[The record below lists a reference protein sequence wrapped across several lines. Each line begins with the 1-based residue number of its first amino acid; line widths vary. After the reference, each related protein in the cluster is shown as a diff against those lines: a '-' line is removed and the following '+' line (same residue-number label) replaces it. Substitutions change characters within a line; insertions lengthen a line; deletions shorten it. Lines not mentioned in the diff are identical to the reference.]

1 MLVRLNENA
10 KNFFINEYDRIGLLL
25 NDLIKKSFID
35 YYGKEYEFKINN
47 IFSKIK
53 IIFISENFEKNTI
66 YTRMNN
72 IYIENNDTD
81 NLDYFSLL
89 KLGFYNILI
98 QRKKNDENK
107 KIIIAHSDNC
117 NGYCEYDEWIEK
129 NLTSNGASIQNS
141 VEPVIY
147 IEVGNDGKI
156 NLHGLIHEI
165 NHLLMKEG
173 LCYDENGNFYNISG
187 IYENKNEKMFNEII
201 NEYISKRIIDNIGSK
216 LVSEYK
222 FIKNDFGSWY
232 VDLDKLNG
240 NLIYQ
245 IFIFLEDLIKK
256 SVISGDS
263 ILIKRILN
271 DNAIKAFDYINKTYK
286 DLFSELY
293 IPGKRKEIIEEKS
306 KDIDKEKIRNRN
318 EYIIEEIKKSYDNY
332 LIYNN
337 QIDDYVDELA
347 KNGNAVKINS

>member
-10 KNFFINEYDRIGLLL
+10 KNFFINEYNRIDLFL

-81 NLDYFSLL
+81 NLNYFSLL
-89 KLGFYNILI
+89 KLGFYNILS
-98 QRKKNDENK
+98 QKKKNDENK
-107 KIIIAHSDNC
+107 KIVIAHSINC

-129 NLTSNGASIQNS
+129 NLTSNGASVQNS

-147 IEVGNDGKI
+147 IEVENDGMI
-156 NLHGLIHEI
+156 HLHGLIHEI
-165 NHLLMKEG
+165 NHLIMKED
-173 LCYDENGNFYNISG
+173 LCYDEIGDFYKISG
-187 IYENKNEKMFNEII
+187 IYENKNEKMFNELI
-201 NEYISKRIIDNIGSK
+201 NEYITKRIIDNIDSK
-216 LVSEYK
+216 LVSDYK

-232 VDLDKLNG
+232 IDLDKLNG

-293 IPGKRKEIIEEKS
+293 VPGKRKEIIEEKS
-306 KDIDKEKIRNRN
+306 KNIDKEKIRNRN

-337 QIDDYVDELA
+337 QINDYVDNLVT
-347 KNGNAVKINS
+347 NGNAVKINN

>member
-1 MLVRLNENA
+1 MEVRLNENA

-25 NDLIKKSFID
+25 NDLIKKSFIN
-35 YYGKEYEFKINN
+35 YYGKEYEFKINY
-47 IFSKIK
+47 IFSRMK
-53 IIFISENFEKNTI
+53 IIFISENLKKNI
-66 YTRMNN
+66 MYTQINN
-72 IYIENNDTD
+72 IYRENNDSV

-89 KLGFYNILI
+89 KLGFFNILI
-98 QRKKNDENK
+98 QQKKNDENK
-107 KIIIAHSDNC
+107 KIIIAHSENC

-129 NLTSNGASIQNS
+129 NLISNGASIQNS
-141 VEPVIY
+141 VEPIIY
-147 IEVGNDGKI
+147 IEVGNDGMI

-173 LCYDENGNFYNISG
+173 LCYDEIGDFYYISG

-201 NEYISKRIIDNIGSK
+201 NEYISKRIIDNIDSK
-216 LVSEYK
+216 LVSDYK

-232 VDLDKLNG
+232 VDFDKVNG

-256 SVISGDS
+256 SVISGNS

-271 DNAIKAFDYINKTYK
+271 DNVIKAFDYINKKYK

-293 IPGKRKEIIEEKS
+293 VPGKRKEIMEEKFNN
-306 KDIDKEKIRNRN
+306 IDKEKIKNKN
-318 EYIIEEIKKSYDNY
+318 EYIMEEIRKSYDNY

-337 QIDDYVDELA
+337 QINDYVDKLME
-347 KNGNAVKINS
+347 NGNAVKINN

>member
-10 KNFFINEYDRIGLLL
+10 KNFFINEYDRIDFFL

-35 YYGKEYEFKINN
+35 YYGREYEFKINN

-89 KLGFYNILI
+89 KLGFYNILS
-98 QRKKNDENK
+98 QKKKNDENK

-147 IEVGNDGKI
+147 IEVRNDGMI

-201 NEYISKRIIDNIGSK
+201 NEYISKRIIDNIGLK
-216 LVSEYK
+216 LVSNYK

-286 DLFSELY
+286 GLFSELY
-293 IPGKRKEIIEEKS
+293 VPGKRKEIIEEKS

-347 KNGNAVKINS
+347 KNGSAVKINN

>member
-1 MLVRLNENA
+1 MLVRLNGNA

-47 IFSKIK
+47 IFSKIR

-89 KLGFYNILI
+89 KLGFYNILS
-98 QRKKNDENK
+98 QKKKNDENK

-147 IEVGNDGKI
+147 IEVENDGMI
-156 NLHGLIHEI
+156 RLHGLIHEI
-165 NHLLMKEG
+165 NHLIMKEG
-173 LCYDENGNFYNISG
+173 LCYDENGDFYNISR

-201 NEYISKRIIDNIGSK
+201 NEYISKRIIDNMGSK
-216 LVSEYK
+216 LVSDYK

-286 DLFSELY
+286 YLFSELY
-293 IPGKRKEIIEEKS
+293 VPGKRKEVIEEKS
-306 KDIDKEKIRNRN
+306 KNIDEEKIRNRN

-337 QIDDYVDELA
+337 QINDYVDKLA
-347 KNGNAVKINS
+347 KNGSAVKINN

>member
-1 MLVRLNENA
+1 MEVRLNENA

-25 NDLIKKSFID
+25 NDLIKESFID
-35 YYGKEYEFKINN
+35 YYGKEYEFKINY
-47 IFSKIK
+47 IFSRMK
-53 IIFISENFEKNTI
+53 IIFISENLKKNII
-66 YTRMNN
+66 YTQINN
-72 IYIENNDTD
+72 IYRENNDSV

-98 QRKKNDENK
+98 QQKKNDENK
-107 KIIIAHSDNC
+107 KIIIAHSENC
-117 NGYCEYDEWIEK
+117 NGFCEYDEWIEK
-129 NLTSNGASIQNS
+129 NLISNGASIQNS
-141 VEPVIY
+141 VEPIIY
-147 IEVGNDGKI
+147 IEVRNDGMI

-173 LCYDENGNFYNISG
+173 LCYDENGDFYNISG
-187 IYENKNEKMFNEII
+187 IYENKNEKMFNELI
-201 NEYISKRIIDNIGSK
+201 NEYISKRVIDNIDSK
-216 LVSEYK
+216 LVSDYK
-222 FIKNDFGSWY
+222 LIENDFGSWY
-232 VDLDKLNG
+232 IELDKLNG

-271 DNAIKAFDYINKTYK
+271 DNAIKAFDYISKTYK

-293 IPGKRKEIIEEKS
+293 VPGKRREIMEEKFNN
-306 KDIDKEKIRNRN
+306 IDKEKIKNRN
-318 EYIIEEIKKSYDNY
+318 EYMMEEIRKSYDNY

-337 QIDDYVDELA
+337 QINDYVDKLME
-347 KNGNAVKINS
+347 NGNAVKINN